1 MLQTPKG
8 FPSRRRPDV
17 LRVFYKNGHRYKKN
31 YGLEAEPL
39 GAKIMGWW
47 EEVGS
52 GSTAN
57 VRFGGPTGVYNFVVL
72 MCWWCSLL
80 EGRPDNE
87 HADCL
92 RTLDNIDR
100 AILSAIHITTI
111 LPPVTTPSPAGSS
124 RASTTPP
131 TQPRGSKRTI
141 SEESSSRKRLRA
153 GQA

>member
-8 FPSRRRPDV
+8 FPSQRQPDV
-17 LRVFYKNGHRYKKN
+17 PCILYKNGHRYKKN
-31 YGLEAEPL
+31 YSLKAEPL
-39 GAKIMGWW
+39 GAKIMGSW
-47 EEVGS
+47 EELRS

-57 VRFGGPTGVYNFVVL
+57 VWFGGPTGVYNFVVL

-80 EGRPDNE
+80 EGQPDNK

-92 RTLDNIDR
+92 CTLNNIDHT
-100 AILSAIHITTI
+100 ILSAIHITTI
-111 LPPVTTPSPAGSS
+111 LPLVTTPSPAGSS

-131 TQPRGSKRTI
+131 TQPHGSKQTI
-141 SEESSSRKRLRA
+141 SEESSSRKHLCA